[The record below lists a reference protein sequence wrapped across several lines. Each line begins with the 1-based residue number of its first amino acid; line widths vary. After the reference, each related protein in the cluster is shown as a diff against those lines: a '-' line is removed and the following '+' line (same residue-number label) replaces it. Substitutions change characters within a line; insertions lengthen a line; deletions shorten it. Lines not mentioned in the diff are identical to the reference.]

1 MHVSTSIMV
10 EQGSIYYDSMFTSS
24 FSMQALEEKLSLIF
38 GQERGFAV
46 VPLIELS
53 DSLILIQNKQAL

>member
-1 MHVSTSIMV
+1 MV
-10 EQGSIYYDSMFTSS
+10 EQGSIYYDSMFTSP